1 MSRFFKNRELDDA
14 KIKRALR
21 KAIIDYE
28 NGEIIEVKSIL
39 VDIINSITD
48 FEECMDELNY
58 LPDFL

>member
-21 KAIIDYE
+21 KAIKDYE

-58 LPDFL
+58 LPDLL

>member
-58 LPDFL
+58 LPDC